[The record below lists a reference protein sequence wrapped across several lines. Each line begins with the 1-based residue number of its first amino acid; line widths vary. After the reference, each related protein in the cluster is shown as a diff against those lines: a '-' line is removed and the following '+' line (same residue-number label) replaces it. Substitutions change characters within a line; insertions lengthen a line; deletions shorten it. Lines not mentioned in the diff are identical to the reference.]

1 MRFSRQVKSHG
12 STMGPTSCIAVQ
24 QCCGS
29 VTVPWQCHGWHWNV
43 QPCVAQTCGT
53 PGFEWPL
60 DLVSRWWSALSE
72 DSWTIAMCSN
82 MSHSRSSNNI
92 ARQNAL
98 LSGKDAGN
106 RTSSL

>member
-1 MRFSRQVKSHG
+1 MRPQPRRRRKKPREMVIEH
-12 STMGPTSCIAVQ
+12 
-24 QCCGS
+24 S
-29 VTVPWQCHGWHWNV
+29 VEVYRE
-43 QPCVAQTCGT
+43 CVAMQRTCGT